1 MADDGGYS
9 YARPDV
15 EEIDEPD
22 PTFDVLTDYTVDLD
36 NPLGVGGFGSVHFGC
51 QRSTH
56 KMVAVKAVSKART
69 RQAAERGAAHTSAED
84 ILKIE
89 IEVMRDLSETRHR
102 NMCARRPPAARPKQA
117 AAADGRRLPAAAIPP
132 PPLHPLP
139 AAIPPPPPRTRVA
152 SRPAQF
158 HRVTPHPTSRPTLR
172 PTPRPP
178 HTPRLAAPRVRSP
191 KFYGCGEDDLY
202 MYLILQLCTGGELQD
217 WLLRRS
223 EQVAYTEQTAAKVAY
238 DVLQVPTHAPT
249 HTRTRCARAC
259 TACQHLMCPRP
270 LD

>member
-84 ILKIE
+84 ILKME

-102 NMCARRPPAARPKQA
+102 NMCARRPPAARPQE
-117 AAADGRRLPAAAIPP
+117 AADARRLPAAAIPP
-132 PPLHPLP
+132 PPPHRLP
-139 AAIPPPPPRTRVA
+139 AAIPPPPPHRLPAAIPPPPTRPRVA
-152 SRPAQF
+152 SLPAQSYPA
-158 HRVTPHPTSRPTLR
+158 HAPSHA
-172 PTPRPP
+172 PP
-178 HTPRLAAPRVRSP
+178 HAHAAPHASP
-191 KFYGCGEDDLY
+191 
-202 MYLILQLCTGGELQD
+202 
-217 WLLRRS
+217 R
-223 EQVAYTEQTAAKVAY
+223 
-238 DVLQVPTHAPT
+238 
-249 HTRTRCARAC
+249 RAC
-259 TACQHLMCPRP
+259 TARSSTAAGRTTCTCTLSCSFARVASCRIGCCGGRSRRSTRSRPRP
-270 LD
+270 RSRTMCCRR